1 MDQKRDPQE
10 ENSEMSEHNIR
21 QFIEATRHYLFEL
34 MVADVAPATIPA
46 SNCKGL

>member
-10 ENSEMSEHNIR
+10 ESSEMNENNIR

-34 MVADVAPATIPA
+34 MAADAALATIPP
-46 SNCKGL
+46 STCKGL